1 MRNRKNMRPAPPM
14 ACMAARRVKL
24 AASLEKRVGDE
35 TEILPIIEQ
44 NTLQIFVKIEKM
56 EFT

>member
-1 MRNRKNMRPAPPM
+1 M